1 MGPPP
6 AKDESLMDA
15 QAKYGPVVTDS
26 VAKQIAQRLREAILD
41 GRLKVGERLPTEEE
55 LAQKYGV
62 SRATIREALK
72 RLAAQ
77 SLVHARRGPS
87 GGNFVTHPDPDRLA
101 EILTGST
108 TLLVSMGAFEFDE
121 IVTARLEMEA
131 TCCRLAA
138 THRQPDDIQAMR
150 IALDEQK
157 NENLT
162 DQEFCAA
169 DIRFHRCL
177 VNATQNGPLRFM
189 MYAVVEA
196 MMPITNMVVFR
207 VRERAIIINHHAAI
221 LDAID
226 QQQPQAA
233 VDALS
238 QLVTYLSERYRETM
252 VKRRANDS

>member
-1 MGPPP
+1 MQENRSS
-6 AKDESLMDA
+6 DTRS
-15 QAKYGPVVTDS
+15 KYGPVITDS
-26 VAKQIAQRLREAILD
+26 VAKQIAERLREAILD
-41 GRLKVGERLPTEEE
+41 GRLKVGERLLTEEE

-77 SLVHARRGPS
+77 SLVHARRGPA

-131 TCCRLAA
+131 MCCRLAA
-138 THRQPDDIQAMR
+138 LHRNAEDLAAMR
-150 IALDEQK
+150 LALDDQR
-157 NENLT
+157 NEALT
-162 DQEFCAA
+162 DREFCAA

-177 VNATQNGPLRFM
+177 VNATQNGPLRFT

-207 VRERAIIINHHAAI
+207 VRERAIIIDHHAAI
-221 LDAID
+221 LTAID
-226 QQQPQAA
+226 RRDPEAA
-233 VDALS
+233 VKSLS
-238 QLVTYLSERYRETM
+238 KLVTYLSERYRETM
-252 VKRRANDS
+252 SQRQAR